1 MAKKMRSLILATVGI
16 LTVSGCAASGAKGL
30 ALFPTKDNMASGRP
44 FFFTRWDRKP
54 VTDVPVSVAD
64 AKPLPTPQAPVE
76 TVAALPRP
84 HEPVRLVPPSQG
96 GSSVGPSPVAAPMG
110 AIPASHAVIPVAG
123 AAPDGKT
130 ESAFAAQV
138 QPLPAATPP
147 SVAPDP
153 APAPASAALDV
164 VALPSP
170 APLEAVAPPLPLEPV
185 APPPPPPLPEW
196 TMRRGETLMQK
207 LTEWALTAGWN
218 PPFPTPTKDDWVID
232 VTPPP
237 FVGSF
242 EDAVTYLADGF
253 QYAKTK
259 PRVVLSQKSKS
270 ILVQAVN

>member
-1 MAKKMRSLILATVGI
+1 MVLATVGM
-16 LTVSGCAASGAKGL
+16 LTVSGCVTSGANGL

-54 VTDVPVSVAD
+54 VVDVPVVVAD
-64 AKPLPTPQAPVE
+64 AKPLPSPSAPVE
-76 TVAALPRP
+76 TVAELAAVPQP
-84 HEPVRLVPPSQG
+84 HEPVRLVPPPQG
-96 GSSVGPSPVAAPMG
+96 GSSVGTSPVAAPVDAAPNG
-110 AIPASHAVIPVAG
+110 QAVIPAAG
-123 AAPDGKT
+123 TAPAGKP
-130 ESAFAAQV
+130 ESAFTAQV
-138 QPLPAATPP
+138 QPLPVVAAP
-147 SVAPDP
+147 AP
-153 APAPASAALDV
+153 APAPASAALEV

-218 PPFPTPTKDDWVID
+218 APFPTPTKDDWLID

-242 EDAVTYLADGF
+242 EEAVTYLADGF

-259 PRVVLSQKSKS
+259 PRVVLSPKSKS